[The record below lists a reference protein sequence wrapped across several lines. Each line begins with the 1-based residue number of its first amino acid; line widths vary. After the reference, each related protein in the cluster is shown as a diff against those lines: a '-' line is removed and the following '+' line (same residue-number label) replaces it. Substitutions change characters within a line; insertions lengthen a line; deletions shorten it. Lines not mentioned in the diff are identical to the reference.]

1 MKKTNTKSTE
11 VKPTTLQKENPQN
24 PIWKWLFWGI
34 ALVALVTIMLLSRGA
49 GISGDEKFHL
59 DQAENVYNYYATG
72 GKDSTAAVVTPDYN
86 LPYYGQSVDNFAY
99 FVTKTFHID
108 DVYGARHLINSVF
121 GWLAMLFTAL
131 IVYRLVGWRGAVFA
145 FVLIFFSPRF
155 LGHSLNNLKDLPL
168 ATGIIFGVYGIIRFL
183 QEFPKIKWS
192 TAILLSV
199 AIGFATSV
207 RFAGILIVA
216 YFGMFGLILYIKRNW
231 KQGLF
236 KKQGASELGKMFA
249 WGVGIS
255 LVGMV
260 LAILLWPFLLKSPIE
275 NFKDTVENMS
285 AFDTGIRQIFEGTA
299 QWSDLLP
306 WYYTPK
312 YILMTIPIAVIV
324 GLVLFFIFCWR
335 KKEDRFWS
343 FLVLFTFFFPVF
355 WIVYTRANVYGGWR
369 HAMFA
374 YPPMVV
380 AAGLGFEGLVN
391 WVENRVKGS
400 GLRAQSLEGEQQSTT
415 KNWKPVLV
423 NVGAVVLLLLLLIGP
438 IRHIIANHPYE
449 YVYFNEL
456 VGGTKN
462 QLGQYEMDYYYHS
475 TREASEWVLANAEK
489 KKDGSKVIVATWHT
503 ASVEYFFRKDTNDFQ
518 VKFVRWDEKEYSD
531 WDYAIFTVTGM
542 WPDYLKSEY
551 FPPKNTVKTID
562 VDGVP
567 IAVILKREDKSDC
580 QAYALRRN
588 YSKVDSMILL
598 YQKALKVD
606 PNNPGALLGLGE
618 AYMRIGELDS
628 ALFVLN
634 RHLKFEPELSDYS
647 RAIVYLH
654 KKDTATAIDIFHK
667 LIKSNPKDLDS
678 YDRLL
683 QVHLERKDFVSAR
696 KEFKK
701 AIDADQMTGN
711 LMKLWVKFCDMQ
723 DINESDA
730 YIQLYRLTAKSLEK
744 RGFKKDAEYYRK
756 AIGE

>member
-1 MKKTNTKSTE
+1 MKQLFLNNNKIWFLTFIVVAIAMFVVLPLMSIDAGNT
-11 VKPTTLQKENPQN
+11 
-24 PIWKWLFWGI
+24 
-34 ALVALVTIMLLSRGA
+34 
-49 GISGDEKFHL
+49 GDEDGFQIPQGKNVVNYFKTDGQDTTCL
-59 DQAENVYNYYATG
+59 DF
-72 GKDSTAAVVTPDYN
+72 KDN
-86 LPYYGQSVDNFAY
+86 LQYYGSSFDVITEFINQI
-99 FVTKTFHID
+99 FHIENISTS
-108 DVYGARHLINSVF
+108 RHICNSLL
-121 GWLAMLFTAL
+121 GWLAILMVGL
-131 IVYRLVGWRGAVFA
+131 IACQIGGFRAGVFA
-145 FVLIFFSPRF
+145 MALLFLSPRF
-155 LGHSLNNLKDLPL
+155 LGHSFNNPKDLPF
-168 ATGIIFGVYGIIRFL
+168 ATGVISAIYGIILFFK
-183 QEFPKIKWS
+183 QFPKVKWY
-192 TAILLSV
+192 TYLILILSV
-199 AIGFATSV
+199 AFSISV
-207 RFAGILIVA
+207 RIGGLILFG
-216 YFGMFGLILYIKRNW
+216 YFGLFGLIYLIRVFIMNKKSAKCTTNCKNKTQRLSFWNHTIRMVVM
-231 KQGLF
+231 GLVVCI
-236 KKQGASELGKMFA
+236 LGYFL
-249 WGVGIS
+249 GLI
-255 LVGMV
+255 
-260 LAILLWPFLLKSPIE
+260 LWPYALQSPIKHPIE
-275 NFKDTVENMS
+275 AFQNMS
-285 AFDTGIRQIFEGTA
+285 AFDTGIRQIFEGKSL
-299 QWSDLLP
+299 WSDLLP

-312 YILMTIPIAVIV
+312 FILMTIPIAVIV
-324 GLVLFFIFCWR
+324 GMVLFFVFCWR

-343 FLVLFTFFFPVF
+343 FLVFFTFFFPVF

-380 AAGLGFEGLVN
+380 AAGLGFEGLVK
-391 WVENRVKGS
+391 WVENKVMGS
-400 GLRAQSLEGEQQSTT
+400 GLRTQGSEGEQQSAT

-423 NVGAVVLLLLLLIGP
+423 NVGSVVLLLLLLVGP

-489 KKDGSKVIVATWHT
+489 KKDGSKVVVATWHT
-503 ASVEYFFRKDTNDFQ
+503 ASVDYFFRKDTNDFQ
-518 VKFVRWDEKEYSD
+518 VKFVRWSEKEYND

-628 ALFVLN
+628 ALLILN
-634 RHLKFEPELSDYS
+634 RHLKFDPELSDYS
-647 RAIVYLH
+647 RAIVYLN
-654 KKDTATAIDIFHK
+654 KKDTNTAIDLFHK
-667 LIKSNPKDLDS
+667 LIKSNPKDVDS

-683 QVHLERKDFVSAR
+683 QVLLERKDLVTAR
-696 KEFKK
+696 KDFLK
-701 AIDADQMTGN
+701 AIDADQMTGK
-711 LMKLWVKFCDMQ
+711 LEKLWVKYCDLQ
-723 DINESDA
+723 NIGETDA
-730 YIQLYRLTAKSLEK
+730 YIQLYRLTAESLEK
-744 RGFKKDAEYYRK
+744 RGRKKDAKVYRE
-756 AIGE
+756 ALGE